1 MWSVST
7 ILTGLN
13 SFMVGNDPTT
23 GSMDA
28 TTAQRKKLAAASMDW
43 NVKDAT
49 FCKMFPDEAEAHKK
63 VMAERRK
70 NQPAGAAAATTDRRR
85 LTAGGVGVGVLGDA
99 DMMRRLYAV
108 GAGLVAVLSI
118 LFALWPK

>member
-70 NQPAGAAAATTDRRR
+70 NQPAGAAAASTDRRR
-85 LTAGGVGVGVLGDA
+85 LTAGGVGVGVVGDV

>member
-23 GSMDA
+23 GSMEA
-28 TTAQRKKLAAASMDW
+28 TTAQRRKLAAASMDW

-49 FCKMFPDEAEAHKK
+49 FCKMFPEEAEEHKK

-70 NQPAGAAAATTDRRR
+70 NQPAAAAAATKDRRR
-85 LTAGGVGVGVLGDA
+85 LTAGRVGVGVVGDA